1 MSEFV
6 PPDAERLGPDL
17 DNFFSGYGDVILNG
31 SISITVNAPT
41 YDTLQSEANWLLDG
55 GAALSWGSPWAEFP
69 PPAAARRAG
78 IAMAGMGILI
88 DLLLKTNAIHK

>member
-55 GAALSWGSPWAEFP
+55 AAVLSWGSPWAEFP
-69 PPAAARRAG
+69 PAAVARGLVSQWPGWAF
-78 IAMAGMGILI
+78 
-88 DLLLKTNAIHK
+88 